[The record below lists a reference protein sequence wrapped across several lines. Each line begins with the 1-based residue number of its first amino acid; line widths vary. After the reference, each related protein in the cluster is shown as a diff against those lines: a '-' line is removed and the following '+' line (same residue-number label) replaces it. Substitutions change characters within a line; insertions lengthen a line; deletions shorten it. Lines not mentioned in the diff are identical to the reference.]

1 MDASK
6 RLRFGAV
13 VMLILNPDQF
23 EAGDWENQFSFGAVR
38 PICDPETIGLLN
50 ALSQQILKDK
60 IARSFPDLVTFG
72 YFCRKSN
79 LTRIAKS
86 VDDQN
91 YRFGW
96 GTILHIAPS
105 NIPINFAF
113 SLVMGMLSGNSN
125 IVRMPSKS
133 YHQNII
139 FLDII
144 KRLLDTEPYQS
155 FCSQVAFVYTLR
167 NSPFLSV
174 LVSRAQGL
182 VVWGGD
188 KTVQDFRI
196 LPKQPRCVEVWF
208 PNRVSSA
215 VIDAKGYLKMS
226 GQAQNILAGHFY
238 NDTYLVDQNACSSPG
253 QILWI
258 GGISDIKKAQSAFWL
273 KLDSVLQAKK
283 YQLDPL
289 ALIDKTL
296 DVMRNTQLMGS
307 SVDFDRT
314 HQNIWRLS
322 NPNAKQC
329 TLRFGTFLEIMIPT
343 GIRLDRWLRSNEQT
357 LTVAG
362 MSPYDVFNLL
372 KSKNI
377 DRIVPMGQ
385 ALNITMLWDGRNI
398 LTTLSRK
405 VEVVSHR

>member
-1 MDASK
+1 
-6 RLRFGAV
+6 
-13 VMLILNPDQF
+13 
-23 EAGDWENQFSFGAVR
+23 
-38 PICDPETIGLLN
+38 
-50 ALSQQILKDK
+50 
-60 IARSFPDLVTFG
+60 
-72 YFCRKSN
+72 
-79 LTRIAKS
+79 
-86 VDDQN
+86 
-91 YRFGW
+91 
-96 GTILHIAPS
+96 
-105 NIPINFAF
+105 
-113 SLVMGMLSGNSN
+113 
-125 IVRMPSKS
+125 
-133 YHQNII
+133 
-139 FLDII
+139 
-144 KRLLDTEPYQS
+144 
-155 FCSQVAFVYTLR
+155 
-167 NSPFLSV
+167 

-196 LPKQPRCVEVWF
+196 LPKQPRCIEVWF

-226 GQAQNILAGHFY
+226 SQAQNILAGHFY

-258 GGISDIKKAQSAFWL
+258 GSISDIKKAQSVFWL
-273 KLDSVLQAKK
+273 KLNPVLQAKK

-296 DVMRNTQLMGS
+296 DVMRNTQLVGS
-307 SVDFDRT
+307 SFDFDRT
-314 HQNIWRLS
+314 HQNSWRLS

-343 GIRLDRWLRSNEQT
+343 GINLDRWLRSNEQT

-362 MSPYDVFNLL
+362 MSPYDVFKLL
-372 KSKNI
+372 KSKNV

>member
-1 MDASK
+1 
-6 RLRFGAV
+6 
-13 VMLILNPDQF
+13 MLILNSDQF
-23 EAGDWENQFSFGAVR
+23 EARDWENQFSFGAAR
-38 PICDPETIGLLN
+38 PICDPETIGFLN

-60 IARSFPDLVTFG
+60 IARGFPDLVTFG

-79 LTRIAKS
+79 LTRITKS
-86 VDDQN
+86 VDVQN

-96 GTILHIAPS
+96 GTVLHIAPS

-167 NSPFLSV
+167 DSPFLSV

-258 GGISDIKKAQSAFWL
+258 GGISDIKKAQSVFWL
-273 KLDSVLQAKK
+273 QLNPVLQAKK

-296 DVMRNTQLMGS
+296 DVMRNTQLVGS
-307 SVDFDRT
+307 SFDFDRT
-314 HQNIWRLS
+314 HQNSWRLS

-329 TLRFGTFLEIMIPT
+329 TLRFGTFLEIMIPA
-343 GIRLDRWLRSNEQT
+343 GINLDRWLRSNEQT

-362 MSPYDVFNLL
+362 MSPYDVFKLL
-372 KSKNI
+372 KSKNV